1 MEDQWLADYEA
12 AQQTAKET
20 LQLIQERN
28 LQFPE
33 GGPEASRIT
42 ATCRRKLGTLGG
54 LLDGLRTSL
63 EGPQLAGLTENERNR
78 RRDLVAVLRSQREQ
92 MLASL
97 KREAPRAAR
106 DTLLGGASAGGGGG
120 AVAAAGP
127 GGRETEA
134 TAELGNRGL
143 LAMQQQ
149 VMQQQD
155 DALESLERSVVGT
168 KHIAL
173 QINEEAELH
182 NRLLDDLD
190 EAVEG
195 TSSRLAAAQRRL
207 KLVMRRSG
215 SCKTMFLLFLVAVVL
230 VVVAV
235 VGFKIAIHL

>member
-12 AQQTAKET
+12 AQQTANET

-78 RRDLVAVLRSQREQ
+78 RRDLVAALRSRREQ

-106 DTLLGGASAGGGGG
+106 DTLLAGSGSSGGL
-120 AVAAAGP
+120 AAAGA
-127 GGRETEA
+127 GGRETDA

-143 LAMQQQ
+143 LSMQQQ

-155 DALESLERSVVGT
+155 DALESLERTVVGT

-182 NRLLDDLD
+182 NRLLDELD
-190 EAVEG
+190 EGVEG

-215 SCKTMFLLFLVAVVL
+215 SCKTMVLLFLVAVVL

-235 VGFKIAIHL
+235 IGFKIAVHL

>member
-12 AQQTAKET
+12 AKQTAADT

-28 LQFPE
+28 LKYPE

-63 EGPQLAGLTENERNR
+63 EGPQLEGLTEAERNR
-78 RRDLVAVLRSQREQ
+78 RRDLLSELRSRRES
-92 MLASL
+92 MLAGL
-97 KREAPRAAR
+97 RREAPAAAR
-106 DTLLGGASAGGGGG
+106 GVLLGGATTGGSSGALGGSRG
-120 AVAAAGP
+120 
-127 GGRETEA
+127 ETDT

-143 LAMQQQ
+143 LMLQSQ

-155 DALESLERSVVGT
+155 DALEQLERSVHST

-173 QINEEAELH
+173 QINEEADLH

-190 EAVEG
+190 EDVEG

-207 KLVMRRSG
+207 KLVMRRSSG
-215 SCKTMFLLFLVAVVL
+215 CKASLLLFLVALVL
-230 VVVAV
+230 VVVLV
-235 VGFKIAIHL
+235 IGFKLAIHL

>member
-1 MEDQWLADYEA
+1 MEDQWLVDYEA
-12 AQQTAKET
+12 AEQAAKET

-78 RRDLVAVLRSQREQ
+78 RRDLVAALRSRREQ
-92 MLASL
+92 MLTSL
-97 KREAPRAAR
+97 KREAPRAAHG
-106 DTLLGGASAGGGGG
+106 TLLGGASASGT
-120 AVAAAGP
+120 AAAGGR

-155 DALESLERSVVGT
+155 EALESLERSVVGT

-215 SCKTMFLLFLVAVVL
+215 SCKTMMLLFLVAVVL